1 MSAELLSSLAS
12 TEGDWHSPF
21 REDSSKSKDD
31 KEREKKCNAHSDI
44 QRSLM

>member
-31 KEREKKCNAHSDI
+31 KEKEKNVMLTQIFSDP
-44 QRSLM
+44 